1 MNAPIGDVGLNET
14 EHLLGGAGSLDK
26 HTIVDLEQSEEL
38 QNFAGLG
45 SNFVDTRN
53 WSTLVLNVLNPT
65 HPLIRTTKYTLG

>member
-45 SNFVDTRN
+45 SNFVDTKN
-53 WSTLVLNVLNPT
+53 WSTLVLNMLSPT